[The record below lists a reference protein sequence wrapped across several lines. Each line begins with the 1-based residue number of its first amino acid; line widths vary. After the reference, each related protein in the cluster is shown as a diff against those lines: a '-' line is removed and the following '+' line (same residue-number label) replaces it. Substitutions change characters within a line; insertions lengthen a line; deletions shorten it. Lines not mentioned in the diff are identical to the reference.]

1 MTTATDTLLSPV
13 EVRIEG
19 RPPTPNARRHWRQV
33 ARDNEYWHNVAQW
46 ACTEQVRRF
55 FRKTIRHC
63 DLEIIFVVPDRRH
76 RDMDNLVASTKP
88 LTDGL
93 VRARLL
99 ADDSTE
105 VIRRVTYSEQYEK
118 GHSATIYRITEIAS

>member
-76 RDMDNLVASTKP
+76 RDMDNLVASTP
-88 LTDGL
+88 MPTEYADTRVNILCNDCS
-93 VRARLL
+93 ARSHVLL
-99 ADDSTE
+99 H
-105 VIRRVTYSEQYEK
+105 VV
-118 GHSATIYRITEIAS
+118 ASS